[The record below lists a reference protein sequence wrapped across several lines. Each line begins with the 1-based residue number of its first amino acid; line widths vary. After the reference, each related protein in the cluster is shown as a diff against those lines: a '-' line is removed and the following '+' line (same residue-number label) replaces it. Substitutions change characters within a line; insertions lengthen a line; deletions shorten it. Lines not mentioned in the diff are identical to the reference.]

1 MTAQETAI
9 RLLQKTCPCLAI
21 RSCDKMI
28 KHSHLHTITVHY
40 MEVKEILTRLID
52 ISSYIYTNCS
62 NNACATEKTIKNE
75 TSVGNE

>member
-9 RLLQKTCPCLAI
+9 RLLQKACPCLAI

-40 MEVKEILTRLID
+40 MEVREILNN
-52 ISSYIYTNCS
+52 IYTMQQY
-62 NNACATEKTIKNE
+62 ACATEKTIKNE